1 MSEFGILMS
10 ITLNRDLEKLDADIR
25 QAVID
30 ADEFHFAKLERSKA
44 ELQQKIFF
52 AETKQ
57 MREELENL
65 ESSRSFGLS
74 MKRDI
79 QLELTAA
86 AAVVADIHKQ
96 LIGAQRIYEE
106 IKLREYFNDTQTEQ
120 ERIDIND
127 LKKRLEAHINAK
139 LTGVTTNDEHIN

>member
-1 MSEFGILMS
+1 MS
-10 ITLNRDLEKLDADIR
+10 ITLNRELETIESDIKQAIIDGESFQYQKLL
-25 QAVID
+25 
-30 ADEFHFAKLERSKA
+30 KMKA
-44 ELQQKIFF
+44 ETTDKLFF

-57 MREELENL
+57 MREDLENL

-96 LIGAQRIYEE
+96 LIAAQRIHEE

-120 ERIDIND
+120 ERKDISD